1 MPDTVISAQAVRDA
15 LAARKIADYQRRTGR
30 ADAACRWAAMS
41 EHTEVLARCG
51 ARWRDTPP
59 SCMHRASMLY
69 PMDRGHL
76 SRSIQRMNLTLGLK
90 SIRKTFGCGLRAILA
105 ETESVVLR

>member
-1 MPDTVISAQAVRDA
+1 MRHALISAQAVRDA
-15 LAARKIADYQRRTGR
+15 LAANKIADYQRRTGR
-30 ADAACRWAAMS
+30 AEQAARWAAMS

-59 SCMHRASMLY
+59 SCVHRASMLY

-76 SRSIQRMNLTLGLK
+76 SRAIQRMNLTLGLK
-90 SIRKTFGCGLRAILA
+90 AIRKTFGCGLRAILA
-105 ETESVVLR
+105 ETESAVMR